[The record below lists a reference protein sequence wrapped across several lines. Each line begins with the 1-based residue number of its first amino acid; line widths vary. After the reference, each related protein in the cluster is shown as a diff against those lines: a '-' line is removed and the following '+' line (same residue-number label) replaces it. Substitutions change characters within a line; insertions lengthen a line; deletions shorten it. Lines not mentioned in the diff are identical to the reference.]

1 MKEIDAAKNNMIYK
15 VITGSVAYGTRTP
28 ESDTDYSG
36 IFIPTED
43 YVLGLHKCDQV
54 NLGTKN
60 HGLNRKNTKDD
71 IDFTLYNIVKFI
83 HLAIGNNPN
92 IIELFFMPK
101 NCVLYKHPIT
111 EELLNN
117 YHLFISKKA
126 FHTFT
131 GYAYAQRKKL
141 ETKKENMTGR
151 TELVAKYGY
160 DTKFASHLI
169 RLLYE
174 GWQILVEG
182 KITLPLT
189 NNKLILDIKKGK
201 YDLQWVLNKADS
213 LEEQINTAYSVSKL
227 QHSADIKKINELQK
241 YILKKWWKYENNKN
255 Y

>member
-1 MKEIDAAKNNMIYK
+1 MKEIDLAQKNLIYK
-15 VITGSVAYGTRTP
+15 AITGSSAYGTYTK
-28 ESDTDYSG
+28 ESDMDYSG
-36 IFIPTED
+36 IFIPAED
-43 YVLGLHKCDQV
+43 YVIGLYKCDQV

-60 HGLNRKNTKDD
+60 HSLNRKNTKDD
-71 IDFTLYNIVKFI
+71 IDYSVYSLTKFI

-92 IIELFFMPK
+92 IIELFFMPE
-101 NCVLYKHPIT
+101 NCILYKHPIM
-111 EELLNN
+111 EKLLNN
-117 YHLFISKKA
+117 YKLFISKKA

-141 ETKKENMTGR
+141 ENMTGR

-189 NNKLILDIKKGK
+189 NNNLILDIKKGR
-201 YDLQWVLNKADS
+201 YDLNRVLNEADS
-213 LEEQINTAYSVSKL
+213 LEAQINIAYSTTNL
-227 QHSADIKKINELQK
+227 QHSADIVNINKLQK
-241 YILKKWWKYENNKN
+241 SMLKKWWGYGK
-255 Y
+255 